1 MPIPQTAYGQEIRG
15 SITSSERPP
24 DRAHM
29 VDSDSNAPHPNG
41 LLEGPFSAIFDHSHI
56 PMALLDSDRRYVAV
70 NDALISLY
78 EYPRAELLGSRA
90 DGMVVDDG
98 RGIDARWEELVRS
111 NQLYGE
117 RVVEHANGTQL
128 QVAYAAHGTT
138 VGDRWLA
145 LVVTL
150 SASLQPDGPELI
162 GSAPIAP
169 TRRMESKLTAR
180 EREVV
185 KLVALGS
192 TTRQVAAELSLSPDT
207 IRSHVRNAMAK
218 TGAHTR
224 AQLVALVLAEGL
236 IEDE

>member
-1 MPIPQTAYGQEIRG
+1 ML
-15 SITSSERPP
+15 
-24 DRAHM
+24 
-29 VDSDSNAPHPNG
+29 DSDSNTPHPNG
-41 LLEGPFSAIFDHSHI
+41 LLDGPFSAIFDESHI
-56 PMALLDSDRRYVAV
+56 PLALLDSDRRYVGV
-70 NDALISLY
+70 NDALISFY
-78 EYPRAELLGSRA
+78 EYPRSEILGSLA

-98 RGIDARWEELVRS
+98 RGIGARWERLVS
-111 NQLYGE
+111 TNQLYGE
-117 RVVEHANGTQL
+117 RVIEHSNGTQL
-128 QVAYAAHGTT
+128 QVAYAAHGMT

-162 GSAPIAP
+162 GSAPIEVS
-169 TRRMESKLTAR
+169 RRAESKLTAR

-185 KLVALGS
+185 RLVALGC
-192 TTRQVAAELSLSPDT
+192 TTRQLAADLSLSPDT

-236 IEDE
+236 IEDD